1 MPNSTTHKRPWLGQV
16 LKVLVP
22 MIVTVGLC
30 WLMMHHI
37 DFGEMMRIIH
47 TQCDFRWMALA
58 LCVGA
63 CAHFFRAWRWGIQL
77 DALGVRTPGRV
88 LVYSIFGTYAINLLF
103 PRLGEVWRS
112 GYVSN
117 RQHADFATVFGS
129 MVAERLS
136 DTVVVLLL
144 LVLSGSLAAN
154 HIADYLMQNR
164 ELYDRSMGVATSPW
178 LWLAIAAC
186 AALAWWFITRKSKAG
201 SLMARLQKFVHGL
214 WQGFASIATMPH
226 KGRWLLLTL
235 CLWGCYLSSM
245 VIAFMAFPFTREA
258 MSQHGLIAPLVA
270 FVLSSV
276 AMGVPS
282 NGGFGPWQWGVIFA
296 LDVYGVE
303 VMNASAFANLFKSLD
318 TLVIIGLGI
327 IAFVAII
334 LDRKKSPSHPASPN
348 NPKQSHL
355 SLIKQ

>member
-1 MPNSTTHKRPWLGQV
+1 MTETTHSSKHAWPGQV
-16 LKVLVP
+16 MKFLVP
-22 MIVTVGLC
+22 VVVTVGLC
-30 WLMMHHI
+30 WLMMHSI
-37 DFGEMMRIIH
+37 DFGEMMRIIN
-47 TQCDFRWMALA
+47 TQCDFQWMILA
-58 LCVGA
+58 LCVGV
-63 CAHFFRAWRWGIQL
+63 CAHFFRACRWGIQL
-77 DALGVRTPGRV
+77 TALGVRTPGRV

-112 GYVSN
+112 GYVSQ
-117 RQHADFATVFGS
+117 RQKADFATVFGS

-144 LVLSGSLAAN
+144 LLLSGSLAAN
-154 HIADYLMQNR
+154 HIVDYLSQNR
-164 ELYDRSMGVATSPW
+164 ALFERAMDVVTSPW

-186 AALAWWFITRKSKAG
+186 AASAWWFLTRKSRAG
-201 SLMARLQKFVHGL
+201 SLMSRLQMFVHGL

-235 CLWGCYLSSM
+235 CLWGCYFSSM
-245 VIAFMAFPFTREA
+245 LIAFMAFPFTREA
-258 MSQHGLIAPLVA
+258 MAEHGVIAPLLT

-296 LDVYGVE
+296 LDIYGVN

-318 TLVIIGLGI
+318 TLILILLGI
-327 IAFVAII
+327 IAFTAIMI
-334 LDRKKSPSHPASPN
+334 DKRK
-348 NPKQSHL
+348 
-355 SLIKQ
+355 IKN